1 MCLLLSSNHASS
13 KQRSIAAGARCSMSN
28 IHRRKSSKEEDE
40 NKVIVPNGLHLSDST
55 PTVEGKES
63 RIDLPRNRVVSSP
76 SPGRA
81 APPLPSYPLQPP
93 SPGSLRTG
101 FSLPQTKGYAHSAPG
116 LRPAFSTPAHLH
128 LRGGPDS
135 RARSISSGPFTPSSP
150 SPLSM
155 TFPSQDAPSSTTN
168 SEPLPTSSSSDFP
181 RGSRTHSNARA
192 NSYSQL
198 SLNGLEPPPSP
209 SASTHSRRHSRLH
222 SRNLSVFFP
231 RPGSLPH
238 STIAEDGS
246 QEIEISP
253 PTNGP
258 SLADVPMPS
267 ASPTLSK
274 PPKKF
279 GEGFTFGGRPPPI
292 VASTEEQPLPLP
304 RGSRRGHH
312 HKHSLSHNFFS
323 FLEPGSMGS
332 RDLTSQHIPVPVS
345 PWTPTSPSPPSVSPS
360 TVAFP
365 RVPSESPSPTSP
377 LSDSNNSPFSH
388 LRDDALPYGAI
399 AASVAEFALGAWMWI
414 VGQSVGSLAC
424 TGLGYW
430 VVFDAIGVA
439 VTTVL
444 PVYLRQP
451 VLKGPIR
458 RPFGCAPHIQCKC
471 LSRNNSFSEPAD
483 WKLLR
488 YLHKLFI

>member
-1 MCLLLSSNHASS
+1 
-13 KQRSIAAGARCSMSN
+13 MSN
-28 IHRRKSSKEEDE
+28 IHRRKSSKEDDE
-40 NKVIVPNGLHLSDST
+40 NDVTVPNGLHSSDTS
-55 PTVEGKES
+55 PMVEGKES
-63 RIDLPRNRVVSSP
+63 RDDVLPRNRVVSSP
-76 SPGRA
+76 GRA
-81 APPLPSYPLQPP
+81 PSPSPSQPP
-93 SPGSLRTG
+93 SPGSFRTG
-101 FSLPQTKGYAHSAPG
+101 FGLPQTKGYAHSAPG
-116 LRPAFSTPAHLH
+116 LRPTFSTPAHLH

-155 TFPSQDAPSSTTN
+155 TFPSQDAPSLTTN
-168 SEPLPTSSSSDFP
+168 SELLTASSSDFP
-181 RGSRTHSNARA
+181 RGSRIHTNARA

-209 SASTHSRRHSRLH
+209 SASTHSRRHSRVH

-253 PTNGP
+253 PTDGP
-258 SLADVPMPS
+258 APPAGVPMPS
-267 ASPTLSK
+267 ASPTLSR

-292 VASTEEQPLPLP
+292 VASTEEQQPPLP

-323 FLEPGSMGS
+323 FLEPGSTVP
-332 RDLTSQHIPVPVS
+332 RDLPVPVS
-345 PWTPTSPSPPSVSPS
+345 PWTPTSPCPPSASPS

-365 RVPSESPSPTSP
+365 RAPSESTSPTSP
-377 LSDSNNSPFSH
+377 LSDSSNSPFSH

-399 AASVAEFALGAWMWI
+399 AASVGEFALGAWMWI

-439 VTTVL
+439 VTTIL
-444 PVYLRQP
+444 PAYLRQP

-458 RPFGCAPHIQCKC
+458 RPFGCVLHVQCKSR
-471 LSRNNSFSEPAD
+471 SRNNSFPGPAG
-483 WKLLR
+483 WKLLHCFHR
-488 YLHKLFI
+488 SFI

>member
-1 MCLLLSSNHASS
+1 
-13 KQRSIAAGARCSMSN
+13 MSN
-28 IHRRKSSKEEDE
+28 IHRRKSSKEEEED
-40 NKVIVPNGLHLSDST
+40 KVVVTNGLHSSGNS
-55 PTVEGKES
+55 PMVEEKEN
-63 RIDLPRNRVVSSP
+63 RDDLLPRNGVVP

-81 APPLPSYPLQPP
+81 APPSPSYPSQSP
-93 SPGSLRTG
+93 SPGPFRTG

-116 LRPAFSTPAHLH
+116 LRPTFSTPAHLH

-135 RARSISSGPFTPSSP
+135 RARSISGPFTPSSP

-155 TFPSQDAPSSTTN
+155 TFPSQDAPSHTTN
-168 SEPLPTSSSSDFP
+168 SELPSSSDFP
-181 RGSRTHSNARA
+181 RGSRIHTNGRA

-198 SLNGLEPPPSP
+198 SLNGAEPPPSP
-209 SASTHSRRHSRLH
+209 SASTHSRRHSRVH

-238 STIAEDGS
+238 STIVEDGS

-253 PTNGP
+253 PTDDFFQVG
-258 SLADVPMPS
+258 VPMPS
-267 ASPTLSK
+267 ASPTLSR

-279 GEGFTFGGRPPPI
+279 GEGFTFGGRRPPI
-292 VASTEEQPLPLP
+292 VASTEEEPPP
-304 RGSRRGHH
+304 IPHGSRRGHH

-323 FLEPGSMGS
+323 FLEPGSTAP
-332 RDLTSQHIPVPVS
+332 RDLTSQH
-345 PWTPTSPSPPSVSPS
+345 TSLPCPQSASPS
-360 TVAFP
+360 TVTFP
-365 RVPSESPSPTSP
+365 RAPSEPSSPISP
-377 LSDSNNSPFSH
+377 LSDSSNSPFSH

-399 AASVAEFALGAWMWI
+399 AASVGEFALGAWMWI
-414 VGQSVGSLAC
+414 VGQGVGSLAC

-439 VTTVL
+439 VTTIL

-458 RPFGCAPHIQCKC
+458 RPFGCAPHVQYKC
-471 LSRNNSFSEPAD
+471 LSLTNYFPGHAG

-488 YLHKLFI
+488 CLHKSFI

>member
-1 MCLLLSSNHASS
+1 M
-13 KQRSIAAGARCSMSN
+13 
-28 IHRRKSSKEEDE
+28 
-40 NKVIVPNGLHLSDST
+40 
-55 PTVEGKES
+55 VEGKES
-63 RIDLPRNRVVSSP
+63 RDDLLPRNRVVSLPGHAASP
-76 SPGRA
+76 SP
-81 APPLPSYPLQPP
+81 SYPSQPP
-93 SPGSLRTG
+93 SPGPFRNG
-101 FSLPQTKGYAHSAPG
+101 FSLPQAKGYAHSAPG
-116 LRPAFSTPAHLH
+116 LRPTFSTPAHLH

-135 RARSISSGPFTPSSP
+135 RARSISGPFTPASP

-155 TFPSQDAPSSTTN
+155 TFPSQDVPSSTTN
-168 SEPLPTSSSSDFP
+168 SELLTTSSSDFQ
-181 RGSRTHSNARA
+181 RGSHIHTNARA
-192 NSYSQL
+192 TLY
-198 SLNGLEPPPSP
+198 GLEPPPSP

-238 STIAEDGS
+238 STIVEDGS

-253 PTNGP
+253 PTDDSSPAG
-258 SLADVPMPS
+258 VPMPS
-267 ASPTLSK
+267 ASPTLSR

-292 VASTEEQPLPLP
+292 ADSTEEQPPLP

-323 FLEPGSMGS
+323 FLEPGSTRP
-332 RDLTSQHIPVPVS
+332 RDVTSQHTPVPV
-345 PWTPTSPSPPSVSPS
+345 PPCTPTSPCPQSGSPS
-360 TVAFP
+360 TVTFS
-365 RVPSESPSPTSP
+365 RVPSESSAPLSP
-377 LSDSNNSPFSH
+377 LSDSSDSPFSH

-399 AASVAEFALGAWMWI
+399 AASVGEFALGAWMWI
-414 VGQSVGSLAC
+414 VGQGVGSLAC

-439 VTTVL
+439 VTTIL

-451 VLKGPIR
+451 VSKGPIR
-458 RPFGCAPHIQCKC
+458 RPFGCAPHLQCNF
-471 LSRNNSFSEPAD
+471 LSRSNSFPGPAG

-488 YLHKLFI
+488 CLHKSFI

>member
-1 MCLLLSSNHASS
+1 
-13 KQRSIAAGARCSMSN
+13 MSN

-40 NKVIVPNGLHLSDST
+40 NKVIVPNGLHSSDSS
-55 PTVEGKES
+55 PMVGGKES
-63 RIDLPRNRVVSSP
+63 RDDLIPRNRVVSSP
-76 SPGRA
+76 GRVASPS
-81 APPLPSYPLQPP
+81 PPYPSQPP
-93 SPGSLRTG
+93 SPGPFRAG
-101 FSLPQTKGYAHSAPG
+101 FGLPQTKGYAHSAPG
-116 LRPAFSTPAHLH
+116 LRPTFSMPAHLH

-155 TFPSQDAPSSTTN
+155 TFPSQDVPSPTTN
-168 SEPLPTSSSSDFP
+168 SELLTASSSSDLP
-181 RGSRTHSNARA
+181 RGSRIHTNARA
-192 NSYSQL
+192 NPHSQL

-253 PTNGP
+253 PTDG
-258 SLADVPMPS
+258 SAQAGVRMPS

-279 GEGFTFGGRPPPI
+279 GEGFTFGGRPPPM
-292 VASTEEQPLPLP
+292 VASAEEQPPPLP

-323 FLEPGSMGS
+323 FLEPGSTGP
-332 RDLTSQHIPVPVS
+332 RDLASQHTPVPVS
-345 PWTPTSPSPPSVSPS
+345 PWTPTSPCPQSASPS

-365 RVPSESPSPTSP
+365 RVPSESSSPVSP
-377 LSDSNNSPFSH
+377 LSDSSNSPFSH

-399 AASVAEFALGAWMWI
+399 AASVGEFALGAWMWI
-414 VGQSVGSLAC
+414 VGQGVGSLAC

-439 VTTVL
+439 VTTIL

-458 RPFGCAPHIQCKC
+458 RPFGCAPHVQCKC
-471 LSRNNSFSEPAD
+471 RSRNNSFPGPAG

-488 YLHKLFI
+488 CLHKSFI

>member
-1 MCLLLSSNHASS
+1 
-13 KQRSIAAGARCSMSN
+13 MSN
-28 IHRRKSSKEEDE
+28 IHRRKSSKEEDG
-40 NKVIVPNGLHLSDST
+40 NKVIVPNGLHSSDSS
-55 PTVEGKES
+55 PMVEGKES
-63 RIDLPRNRVVSSP
+63 RDDLLPRNRVVSSP
-76 SPGRA
+76 GRA
-81 APPLPSYPLQPP
+81 SSPSPSYPSQPP
-93 SPGSLRTG
+93 SPGPFRNG
-101 FSLPQTKGYAHSAPG
+101 FSLPQTKGYTHTAPG
-116 LRPAFSTPAHLH
+116 LRPTFSTPAHLH

-155 TFPSQDAPSSTTN
+155 TFPSQDVPSPATN
-168 SEPLPTSSSSDFP
+168 SELLTASSSSDFP
-181 RGSRTHSNARA
+181 RGSRRA
-192 NSYSQL
+192 SSYSQL

-258 SLADVPMPS
+258 ALPAGVPIPS
-267 ASPTLSK
+267 TSPTLSK

-292 VASTEEQPLPLP
+292 IASTEEQPPPLP

-323 FLEPGSMGS
+323 FLEPGSTGS
-332 RDLTSQHIPVPVS
+332 GDMTSQHTPVPV
-345 PWTPTSPSPPSVSPS
+345 PPCTPTSPFPQSASPS

-365 RVPSESPSPTSP
+365 RVPSESSSPISP
-377 LSDSNNSPFSH
+377 LSDSSNSPFSH
-388 LRDDALPYGAI
+388 LHDDALPYSAI
-399 AASVAEFALGAWMWI
+399 AASVGEFALGAWMWI
-414 VGQSVGSLAC
+414 VGQGVGSLAC

-439 VTTVL
+439 VTTIL

-451 VLKGPIR
+451 VLKGQIR
-458 RPFGCAPHIQCKC
+458 RPFGYAPHVQCKC
-471 LSRNNSFSEPAD
+471 MS
-483 WKLLR
+483 
-488 YLHKLFI
+488 

>member
-1 MCLLLSSNHASS
+1 
-13 KQRSIAAGARCSMSN
+13 MSN

-40 NKVIVPNGLHLSDST
+40 NAVIAQNGHSSDGS
-55 PTVEGKES
+55 PVVEKKES
-63 RIDLPRNRVVSSP
+63 RDDPLPRNHVVSSP
-76 SPGRA
+76 GRA
-81 APPLPSYPLQPP
+81 TPPSPSYPSQLP
-93 SPGSLRTG
+93 SPGPFRTG
-101 FSLPQTKGYAHSAPG
+101 FNLPQTNGYAHSP
-116 LRPAFSTPAHLH
+116 LRPTFSTPAHLH

-135 RARSISSGPFTPSSP
+135 RARSISGPFSPSSP

-155 TFPSQDAPSSTTN
+155 TFPSQDVPSHTTS
-168 SEPLPTSSSSDFP
+168 SELTASSSSDFP
-181 RGSRTHSNARA
+181 RGNRIHTNGRA
-192 NSYSQL
+192 NSHSQP

-246 QEIEISP
+246 QEIEIRP
-253 PTNGP
+253 PTDGP
-258 SLADVPMPS
+258 SQAGVPMPC
-267 ASPTLSK
+267 ASPKLPRPS
-274 PPKKF
+274 KKF
-279 GEGFTFGGRPPPI
+279 GEGFTFGGRPPP
-292 VASTEEQPLPLP
+292 VVDSTEEEQPSLP

-323 FLEPGSMGS
+323 FLEPGSMAP
-332 RDLTSQHIPVPVS
+332 RD
-345 PWTPTSPSPPSVSPS
+345 PTSHHPSSPCPSASPS

-365 RVPSESPSPTSP
+365 RVPSEPTSPMSP
-377 LSDSNNSPFSH
+377 LSDSSNSPFSH
-388 LRDDALPYGAI
+388 LRDDAPPYGAI
-399 AASVAEFALGAWMWI
+399 AASVGEFALGAWMWI
-414 VGQSVGSLAC
+414 VGQGVGSLAC

-439 VTTVL
+439 VTTIL

-458 RPFGCAPHIQCKC
+458 RPFGYAPHVQCKC
-471 LSRNNSFSEPAD
+471 MSRNNSFVGPAV
-483 WKLLR
+483 WKLLLCLR
-488 YLHKLFI
+488 KSSI

>member
-1 MCLLLSSNHASS
+1 M
-13 KQRSIAAGARCSMSN
+13 
-28 IHRRKSSKEEDE
+28 
-40 NKVIVPNGLHLSDST
+40 
-55 PTVEGKES
+55 VEGKES
-63 RIDLPRNRVVSSP
+63 RDDILPRNRVVSSP
-76 SPGRA
+76 G
-81 APPLPSYPLQPP
+81 PLPSYPSQPP
-93 SPGSLRTG
+93 SPGSFRTG
-101 FSLPQTKGYAHSAPG
+101 FGLPQTKVYAHPTPG
-116 LRPAFSTPAHLH
+116 LRPTFSTPAHLH

-135 RARSISSGPFTPSSP
+135 RARSISSGPFTPTSP

-155 TFPSQDAPSSTTN
+155 TFPSPDVPSPTTN
-168 SEPLPTSSSSDFP
+168 SELLTASSSSDLS
-181 RGSRTHSNARA
+181 RGNRSHSNARA

-253 PTNGP
+253 PTDDSSPAG
-258 SLADVPMPS
+258 VPMPS
-267 ASPTLSK
+267 ASPTLSRQ
-274 PPKKF
+274 PKKF

-292 VASTEEQPLPLP
+292 VASTEEQPSPLP

-312 HKHSLSHNFFS
+312 HKHSISHNFFS
-323 FLEPGSMGS
+323 FLEPGSTGHS
-332 RDLTSQHIPVPVS
+332 DLTSQHSPVPVS
-345 PWTPTSPSPPSVSPS
+345 PWTPTSPCPHSASPS
-360 TVAFP
+360 TLAFP
-365 RVPSESPSPTSP
+365 RVPSESPSPISP
-377 LSDSNNSPFSH
+377 LSDSSNSPFSH

-399 AASVAEFALGAWMWI
+399 AASVGEFALGAWMWI
-414 VGQSVGSLAC
+414 VGQGAGSLAC

-430 VVFDAIGVA
+430 VVFDAIGIA
-439 VTTVL
+439 VTTIL

-458 RPFGCAPHIQCKC
+458 RPFGCAPLVLCKC
-471 LSRNNSFSEPAD
+471 LPRNNSFPGPAD
-483 WKLLR
+483 WRLLH
-488 YLHKLFI
+488 YLHKSFI